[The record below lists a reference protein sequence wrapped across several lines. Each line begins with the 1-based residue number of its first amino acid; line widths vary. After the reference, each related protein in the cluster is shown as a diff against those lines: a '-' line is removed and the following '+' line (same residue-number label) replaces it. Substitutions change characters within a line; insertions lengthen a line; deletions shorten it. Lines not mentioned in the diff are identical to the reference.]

1 MDAGNSYGTPG
12 VELYGQDE
20 NSESAITHLIF
31 LQGQC
36 RLVSLCEDNSLHLWQ
51 LKQLDDSG
59 SMQLTQAN
67 STSLEGKLKKIS
79 VVVADSKCEH
89 LMVGTEGGNI
99 YLLNLSTFAMS
110 DNIIYQDVVM
120 QNVPEDYKVNPGPVE
135 AIAEHPTEPNKIL
148 IGYQRGLIVL
158 WDKKNLCADQTYVC
172 SQQLESVCWHS
183 DASHFTTSHNDGSYM
198 VWSATESAQP
208 TDGPHTVYGP
218 FPCKPITKIL
228 RPTGKDEDFIVFS
241 GGMPRASYGDRNT
254 VTVILGDYH
263 VTFNL
268 TSKVIDFVLV
278 KDSETGHASCLAILA
293 EEEAVFIDLETE
305 EWPAFAAPYL
315 ASLHSSAITC
325 SVLASSVAEDVFD
338 KIKEAGSKQQTGL
351 STRPWPINGGKIKNT
366 DEPKQ
371 RDVLLTGHEDGTVQF
386 WDASGVSLTLLYKIQ
401 TSQLFVSEDLGGDG
415 ASAEDD
421 DWPPFRKAGLF
432 DPYSDDPRLGVK
444 KMEICPYTGTL
455 IVAGT
460 AGQVLVLNLTMEEKE
475 IVPECV
481 KVNVVAENDNFVWKS
496 HNKLDMKT
504 EAVKFDPGMQPTVV
518 VQFFPPASCTSL
530 NLHSEWGLIA
540 CGTAHGFALFDIIQK
555 KNLLAK
561 STLSPLDIANAAD
574 EGPMSRRKSLKKSLR
589 ESFRRLRRGRSQRKT
604 GRPGPTSPTS
614 THPQSPDEEVSEEAF
629 DMSDEG
635 EGDQETQAETG
646 RPENGD
652 QETQSETERTE
663 NGDQETQAKTERTEN
678 GEQETQSDNGAQET
692 QAERTENGAQETQAE
707 TERTEN
713 GAQETQAETERT
725 ENGKQQIK
733 DKSHI
738 SPSSSRE
745 VQIVETLPPVGV
757 SQAVEE
763 EIVRADLS
771 EDPEGEIME
780 VDEESE
786 AKTDDP
792 SSTSGKRSSEAVT
805 PITEPVPFF
814 YYVTPK
820 IFRESSRKKDKD
832 KSCIKESDLA
842 EQPASSPVLTPKVGV
857 NRFRDWLQR
866 REAGEVTKVEGVEP
880 GQSREGSLRRL
891 LCRSKSE
898 AAGPSAQV
906 TEGEVTDNTV
916 ESSKESTLSRRQRL
930 MLAFR
935 QRPSSVEVPVPSECS
950 QSPNIKE
957 SQAKSRSLTRP
968 RKLWIGG
975 RSQSEQQASPDPS
988 EGSPA
993 NPAMQDPAM
1002 TPARE
1007 PRKRPFHL
1015 FLIGPREPK
1024 EHEPDAPQK
1033 SIPLESPEDV
1043 STQHSPSYDMAIG
1056 GTTAERSES
1065 SEGNTKPEGSSGKFK
1080 KFLRQQSEIILRPFS
1095 RRTADQDKRK
1105 SAPVPT
1111 IDLTAPQESAVELS
1125 DLEARHPSIST
1136 YIDDTPT
1143 APVPP
1148 PFVPDVPSE
1157 SYPHPPDDSSPVP
1170 HKCETINPEL
1180 LHSPESEVD
1189 SLGLELQSLQST
1201 PDVVRKAPGSRGST
1215 LSRRLTFSL
1224 PFGST
1229 GGGGGAAAAVDDEGV
1244 KPVERAVEARSHA
1257 SDYIGSMV
1265 RCLHLTKCFIANTQL
1280 MSATLWAGTN
1290 SGAIFVFTIS
1300 IPPSEKRGEVPL
1312 SVQLGK
1318 EIHLKHGAP
1327 VISVCILDGAS
1338 RPFPEPMAVKKEA
1351 APSPNSS
1358 LPHRVL
1364 ICSEEQFKV
1373 FTLPQLKPFCKFK
1386 LTAHEGSRVRKIG
1399 YSDFLSSVDESYR
1412 EPCFVVM
1419 TNMGDYSVYSLPD
1432 CRRQMYA
1439 AHIKKEDINGINS
1452 VVFSNRGES
1461 LYLMS
1466 PCELER
1472 VSLSARHITR
1482 PTGTIPVIKPQL
1494 VKEPEEETEPSK
1506 EKSNENQAEGDDG
1519 AANAVAA
1526 ATAATAAAPE
1536 TQEEPV
1542 NPQEKADNG
1551 SSIAEKDEK
1560 VSGDVVGESN
1570 RKVEEVKE
1578 NGDNSVLS
1586 GDITID
1592 SIRDHMDEL
1601 KVSEKSVDVASTGS
1615 TTLTSSGGGG
1625 ATVKQESSSVTVVK
1639 STTITSVSSS
1649 SQGTDDIT

>member
-1 MDAGNSYGTPG
+1 MLKFMKHQQKISPERIQKQKELFAFNKACYHGFPAKPSALAWDPLLRLLAIATKNGQIRIYGTPG

-614 THPQSPDEEVSEEAF
+614 THPQS
-629 DMSDEG
+629 
-635 EGDQETQAETG
+635 
-646 RPENGD
+646 
-652 QETQSETERTE
+652 
-663 NGDQETQAKTERTEN
+663 
-678 GEQETQSDNGAQET
+678 
-692 QAERTENGAQETQAE
+692 
-707 TERTEN
+707 
-713 GAQETQAETERT
+713 
-725 ENGKQQIK
+725 
-733 DKSHI
+733 
-738 SPSSSRE
+738 
-745 VQIVETLPPVGV
+745 
-757 SQAVEE
+757 
-763 EIVRADLS
+763 
-771 EDPEGEIME
+771 
-780 VDEESE
+780 
-786 AKTDDP
+786 
-792 SSTSGKRSSEAVT
+792 
-805 PITEPVPFF
+805 
-814 YYVTPK
+814 
-820 IFRESSRKKDKD
+820 
-832 KSCIKESDLA
+832 
-842 EQPASSPVLTPKVGV
+842 
-857 NRFRDWLQR
+857 
-866 REAGEVTKVEGVEP
+866 
-880 GQSREGSLRRL
+880 
-891 LCRSKSE
+891 
-898 AAGPSAQV
+898 
-906 TEGEVTDNTV
+906 
-916 ESSKESTLSRRQRL
+916 
-930 MLAFR
+930 
-935 QRPSSVEVPVPSECS
+935 
-950 QSPNIKE
+950 
-957 SQAKSRSLTRP
+957 
-968 RKLWIGG
+968 
-975 RSQSEQQASPDPS
+975 
-988 EGSPA
+988 
-993 NPAMQDPAM
+993 
-1002 TPARE
+1002 
-1007 PRKRPFHL
+1007 
-1015 FLIGPREPK
+1015 
-1024 EHEPDAPQK
+1024 
-1033 SIPLESPEDV
+1033 
-1043 STQHSPSYDMAIG
+1043 
-1056 GTTAERSES
+1056 
-1065 SEGNTKPEGSSGKFK
+1065 
-1080 KFLRQQSEIILRPFS
+1080 
-1095 RRTADQDKRK
+1095 
-1105 SAPVPT
+1105 
-1111 IDLTAPQESAVELS
+1111 
-1125 DLEARHPSIST
+1125 
-1136 YIDDTPT
+1136 
-1143 APVPP
+1143 
-1148 PFVPDVPSE
+1148 
-1157 SYPHPPDDSSPVP
+1157 
-1170 HKCETINPEL
+1170 
-1180 LHSPESEVD
+1180 
-1189 SLGLELQSLQST
+1189 
-1201 PDVVRKAPGSRGST
+1201 
-1215 LSRRLTFSL
+1215 
-1224 PFGST
+1224 T

-1649 SQGTDDIT
+1649 SQESSSVQVVETSTTEVNHSTVNGTEVKIRAPLAKAESFFSKEPRIKSDE